1 MGSYTL
7 VLDLSPDLPFVAMKG
22 AGQRNEGPLPVHQL
36 PLPWDFLKAQ
46 VQGCWQLLETRAG
59 QILKLSL
66 GHPMGLP
73 ADLTTP
79 NRAQLV
85 PH

>member
-7 VLDLSPDLPFVAMKG
+7 VLDLSLDLPFVVMKG

-46 VQGCWQLLETRAG
+46 
-59 QILKLSL
+59 
-66 GHPMGLP
+66 
-73 ADLTTP
+73 
-79 NRAQLV
+79 AQLISHLLSV
-85 PH
+85 S